1 MFRCVYCCIVTAKI
15 LENTSLNASSCPNSM
30 KTEMEDLRQQL
41 QSMKKQT
48 MTALEQARKSSDR
61 EQAALLRAQESLES
75 EKTAN
80 AKATRSA
87 ERENYMLDLMSDA
100 SQDMAGT
107 ILFPPCPCSASSSHG
122 FYSSS

>member
-1 MFRCVYCCIVTAKI
+1 
-15 LENTSLNASSCPNSM
+15 M
-30 KTEMEDLRQQL
+30 KTKMEDLRQQL

-75 EKTAN
+75 EETAN